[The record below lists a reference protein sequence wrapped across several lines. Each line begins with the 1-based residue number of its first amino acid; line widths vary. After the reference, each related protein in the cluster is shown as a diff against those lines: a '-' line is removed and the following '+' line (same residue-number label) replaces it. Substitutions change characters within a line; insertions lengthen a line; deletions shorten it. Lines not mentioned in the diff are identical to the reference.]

1 MSREQM
7 AKIFKRLRM
16 RSGLTAREVGEAVG
30 KSDKTVSAWETG
42 RGQPDLDTLLLL
54 CDLYQ
59 VEDIRDAFSPGKPV
73 PQGETREWLLAQGYR
88 QLDRHGR
95 ELVDLVLAKELE
107 RCREES
113 AAKIAAR
120 DGGVR
125 QARREEL
132 EDMEAV
138 YQKLL
143 LPHLG
148 KEGN

>member
-73 PQGETREWLLAQGYR
+73 SSP
-88 QLDRHGR
+88 
-95 ELVDLVLAKELE
+95 
-107 RCREES
+107 
-113 AAKIAAR
+113 II
-120 DGGVR
+120 
-125 QARREEL
+125 
-132 EDMEAV
+132 
-138 YQKLL
+138 
-143 LPHLG
+143 
-148 KEGN
+148 